1 MLFGWRKVSLWP
13 LSTGLSEAR
22 GGEQDAAGDFADLT
36 EGKEYFLVTA
46 SGQLEKQ
53 PDLKKILAQYPI
65 AAEGDGY
72 VLFDL
77 RK

>member
-1 MLFGWRKVSLWP
+1 LMLWGWRKISLWP

-22 GGEQDAAGDFADLT
+22 GGNQDNADFASLT

-46 SGQLEKQ
+46 FGQLDKQ
-53 PDLKKILAQYPI
+53 PHLKEILAQYPI
-65 AAEGDGY
+65 AAEGDGF
-72 VLFDL
+72 VLYDL

>member
-1 MLFGWRKVSLWP
+1 MWP

-22 GGEQDAAGDFADLT
+22 GGEQDTAGDFADLT
-36 EGKEYFLVTA
+36 ESKEYFLVTA